1 MPISQKIAGF
11 LEQGSWIRKMFE
23 EGARLKAIHGEE
35 NVYDFSL
42 GNPPEEPPKAFIKE
56 FKRLAENPV
65 PGMHR
70 YMPNAGFPAVRLAIA
85 KTISDECRLSLTERN
100 VVMTVGA
107 GGGMNVILKA
117 ILDPDDEV
125 IMLAPFFPEY
135 RLYADNQGGKA
146 VVVNTTPE
154 FMLDLNAID
163 KAINAR
169 TKAIIV
175 NSPNNPTGVV
185 YPEEQI
191 KALGELL
198 KKRCADLGRD
208 IYLISDEP
216 YKKLLF
222 EFTEFPH
229 VFKHVDNA
237 IIVTSHS
244 KDLSLAGER
253 IGYVAASPKCA
264 DIERLCDALVF
275 TNRCLG
281 FVNAPALMQLIVAKV
296 QDQTIDV
303 GSYQKRRDLLYNNL
317 TEMGFEMVLPQ
328 GGFYFFPK
336 SPIEDDVAF
345 VRAAQERRVLVAPG
359 RGFGMEGYFR
369 IAYSVTRQTIER
381 SFGAWK
387 ELALEFGLKG

>member
-1 MPISQKIAGF
+1 
-11 LEQGSWIRKMFE
+11 MFE

-42 GNPPEEPPKAFIKE
+42 GNPPEEPPEAFIKE
-56 FKRLAENPV
+56 FKKLAENPM

-70 YMPNAGFPAVRLAIA
+70 YMPNAGFPAVRETIA
-85 KTISDECRLSLTERN
+85 KTISDESGLTLSAQN

-154 FMLDLNAID
+154 FMLDLDAID

-229 VFKHVDNA
+229 IFKHVDNA
-237 IIVTSHS
+237 LIVTSHS

-296 QDQTIDV
+296 QNETIDV

-317 TEMGFEMVLPQ
+317 TAMGFKMVLPQ

-345 VRAAQERRVLVAPG
+345 VRAAQEKRVLVAPG
-359 RGFGMEGYFR
+359 RGFGLEGYFR
-369 IAYSVTRQTIER
+369 IAYSVTQETIER
-381 SFGAWK
+381 SLDAWK
-387 ELALEFGLKG
+387 ELALEFGLKN